1 MDTRRIAIYA
11 GRVRV
16 GMGLAMLAAPR
27 ATLRPLLGQGTA
39 SPVARTLARFA
50 AGRDVVLGAGVAIAA
65 AERNGGGSWLSMAAV
80 ADGVDALACL
90 ATPDLPRAARVLG
103 VAAAGSAVA
112 QLLLA
117 RRLATEE
124 LASA

>member
-1 MDTRRIAIYA
+1 VDTRRVAIYA

-16 GMGLAMLAAPR
+16 GLGLAMLAAPG
-27 ATLRPLLGQGTA
+27 ATLRPCFGPAVT
-39 SPVARTLARFA
+39 SPAARSVARFA

-65 AERNGGGSWLSMAAV
+65 GEREGGGSWLSMVAV
-80 ADGVDALACL
+80 ADAVDALACL
-90 ATPDLPRAARVLG
+90 VTPGLPRGARVLG

-117 RRLATEE
+117 RRLAAEE